1 MHKDKRLEMDV
12 EVFLGRKNVVVG
24 ELDLAVEVLAAA
36 FGVEL
41 QDIIMQNSLRFMV
54 FMMMPHAM
62 FAFYSGI
69 TEAARQVMVFG
80 AVVELHVPSHRDK
93 QHREGHPQGTDL
105 QQTLFHAAKIRIFR
119 IFAAKFTVMADGY
132 LEKRYEEVFGAGAKK
147 TVVKH
152 TSIETLMEKN
162 RSYRGYQQDYVV
174 KRDMLERIVAVNTKI
189 ASAKNQQVLR
199 FKLVTKETGADI
211 IVQNMKL
218 GGLLPELHLP
228 FPGTEPEAFIIIC
241 STIPEN
247 KFVDIDLGIAA
258 QSMLLK
264 VTEMGLNGIMIGAFN
279 KAKITE
285 AFDLPYEP
293 LLILA
298 IGKGN
303 EKIKLQAVDAG
314 DKLAYYRDNDGV
326 QYVPKIRW
334 EQLLL

>member
-1 MHKDKRLEMDV
+1 MRQDNGLQVDNQ
-12 EVFLGRKNVVVG
+12 VFVGRKNEVVG
-24 ELDLAVEVLAAA
+24 ELYLTVEVVTAT
-36 FGVEL
+36 FGVEMHNIER
-41 QDIIMQNSLRFMV
+41 QRGFHFMFMIMSQTM
-54 FMMMPHAM
+54 HTI
-62 FAFYSGI
+62 SGSI
-69 TEAARQVMVFG
+69 AETAHHVMVVG
-80 AVVELHVPSHRDK
+80 AIVELHVPTDRYE
-93 QHREGHPQGTDL
+93 QHHKGHQKGTDL
-105 QQTLFHAAKIRIFR
+105 QQPLFHAAKVRIFC
-119 IFAAKFTVMADGY
+119 IFAAKFRIMADGY
-132 LEKRYEEVFGAGAKK
+132 LEKRYEEVFGKGAKK
-147 TVVKH
+147 TIVKH

-162 RSYRGYQQDYVV
+162 RSYRGYDQSFEV

-199 FKLVTKETGADI
+199 FKMVTKETGADI

-264 VTEMGLNGIMIGAFN
+264 ATEMGLNGIMIGAFN

-285 AFDLPYEP
+285 AFNLPYEP

-303 EKIKLQAVDAG
+303 EKIKLQPVDAG
-314 DKLAYYRDNDGV
+314 DKLAYYRDENGV
-326 QYVPKIRW
+326 QFVPKIRW
-334 EQLLL
+334 EQLIIE